1 VSEQSQPVRYR
12 YTGDGTAFLE
22 GVPAR
27 DLTDEDVELLTEEQV
42 AAVEASDLYEAADG
56 GGAKE

>member
-1 VSEQSQPVRYR
+1 VSDKDQPVQYR

-27 DLTDEDVELLTEEQV
+27 DLTAEDWALLDDVQR
-42 AAVEASDLYEAADG
+42 AAVEASDLYAAAAG
-56 GGAKE
+56 PKAKE